1 MNDKPPSGAAAPT
14 RHFDV
19 LIVGSGLA
27 GLSTALLLPSHL
39 RVAILTKRT
48 IEDGSSGWAQGGIA
62 AVLADGDSFD
72 AHVQDTFVA
81 GAGLC
86 DPAATRFTVE
96 NAPAAIA
103 WLRALGTP
111 FTEHDG
117 ELHLTREGGHSH
129 RRIVHAADATGAAVQ
144 QTLIERVR
152 QASHIQVFETHNLV
166 DLILSDKHAQ
176 HATAPRRCLGA
187 YALNESTDEVEAF
200 VAPHTVLCTGGAG
213 KVYLYT
219 SNPDTA
225 TGDGIA
231 AAWRAGCR
239 VANMEFIQFHPTC
252 LYHPKAKSFLISE
265 AVRGEGG
272 LLKLPAHLGGHRF
285 MPDHDPRA
293 ELAPRDV
300 VARAIDFEMKKHGLD
315 CVYLDISHQ
324 PPAFLHEHFPNIL
337 ARCAEL
343 GIDITREPIPVVP
356 AAHYTCGGV
365 VTDLKARADLP
376 GLYVVGEASYTG
388 LHGANRLASN
398 SLLECMVFARAAV
411 GDILAQ
417 PPWTPPPVRPWDDSR
432 VIDADEQVVISH
444 NWDELRRFMWDYVG
458 IVRTDKRLERA
469 AHRIALLK
477 AEIQEFYQSFHVT
490 RDLLEL
496 RNLVEVADL
505 IVRCAQARKESRG
518 LHFSRDHPDLLPE
531 ARPTILQ
538 PENAK
543 IAL

>member
-1 MNDKPPSGAAAPT
+1 MTATPLSPASPAPT
-14 RHFDV
+14 TRPFDAV
-19 LIVGSGLA
+19 IVGSGLA
-27 GLSTALLLPSHL
+27 GLSTALLLPAHWQ
-39 RVAILTKRT
+39 VAVLTKRT

-62 AVLADGDSFD
+62 AVLADDDSFD
-72 AHVQDTFVA
+72 AHVEDTFVA

-96 NAPAAIA
+96 NAPEAIA
-103 WLRALGTP
+103 WLRDMGTQ
-111 FTEHDG
+111 FTLHDG

-144 QTLIERVR
+144 HTLIDRVR
-152 QASHIQVFETHNLV
+152 QAPNVQVFETHNLV
-166 DLILSDKHAQ
+166 DLILSDKHAGQ
-176 HATAPRRCLGA
+176 TDAPRRCLGA
-187 YALNESTDEVEAF
+187 YALNEDTDQVEAF

-252 LYHPKAKSFLISE
+252 LYHPKAKSFLITE

-300 VARAIDFEMKKHGLD
+300 VARAIDFEMKRHGID

-324 PPAFLHEHFPNIL
+324 PPEFLREHFPNIL

-343 GIDITREPIPVVP
+343 GIDITKEPIPVVP

-365 VTDLKARADLP
+365 VTDLNARTDLP
-376 GLYVVGEASYTG
+376 GLYVVGEASCTG

-411 GDILAQ
+411 RDMAAQ
-417 PPWTPPPVRPWDDSR
+417 PTATIPSIRPWDDSR
-432 VIDADEQVVISH
+432 VIDADEHVVISH

-477 AEIQEFYQSFHVT
+477 AEIQEFYKSFHVT

-518 LHFSRDHPDLLPE
+518 LHFSRDYPNLLPE
-531 ARPTILQ
+531 ALPTVLT
-538 PENAK
+538 P
-543 IAL
+543 